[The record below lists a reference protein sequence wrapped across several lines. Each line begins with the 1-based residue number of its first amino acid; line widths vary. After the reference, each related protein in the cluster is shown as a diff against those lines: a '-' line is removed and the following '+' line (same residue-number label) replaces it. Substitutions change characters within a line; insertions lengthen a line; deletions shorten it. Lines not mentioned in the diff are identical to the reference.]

1 MSIMPALQRMKDRSM
16 TFFQFTDVAGP
27 IMRHQQGKRFTRD
40 ARDGFAMQAVEAPD
54 ELFDWRYSKGPI
66 SIDIMGFD
74 P

>member
-1 MSIMPALQRMKDRSM
+1 
-16 TFFQFTDVAGP
+16 
-27 IMRHQQGKRFTRD
+27 MRHQQGKRFNRD

-54 ELFDWRYSKGPI
+54 ELFDWRFSKGPI